1 MNYKIRMLDELLYI
15 SNKITRLNCYLEN
28 RIIKE
33 NEGKEDLMTEQ
44 LKHMEAYRESLQER
58 LRNELVDIYRKYN

>member
-15 SNKITRLNCYLEN
+15 SNKITSLNCYLKN

-33 NEGKEDLMTEQ
+33 NEEKEDLMTEQ
-44 LKHMEAYRESLQER
+44 LKHMEAYRDILQER
-58 LRNELVDIYRKYN
+58 LRNELVDICSESN

>member
-15 SNKITRLNCYLEN
+15 SNKITRLNCYLEK

-44 LKHMEAYRESLQER
+44 LKHMEAYRDILQER
-58 LRNELVDIYRKYN
+58 LENELVDICSGSN

>member
-33 NEGKEDLMTEQ
+33 NEEKEDLMTEQ
-44 LKHMEAYRESLQER
+44 LKHMEAYRDILQKR
-58 LRNELVDIYRKYN
+58 LENELVDICSESN

>member
-28 RIIKE
+28 RITKE
-33 NEGKEDLMTEQ
+33 NEEKEDLMTEQ
-44 LKHMEAYRESLQER
+44 LKHMEAYREILQER
-58 LRNELVDIYRKYN
+58 LRNELVDICSESN

>member
-44 LKHMEAYRESLQER
+44 LKHMEAYSEILQER
-58 LRNELVDIYRKYN
+58 LRNELVDICSKSN

>member
-44 LKHMEAYRESLQER
+44 LKHMEAYRDILQER
-58 LRNELVDIYRKYN
+58 VENELVDICSASN

>member
-15 SNKITRLNCYLEN
+15 SNKITRLNCYLEK

-33 NEGKEDLMTEQ
+33 NEEKEDLMTEQ
-44 LKHMEAYRESLQER
+44 LKHMEAYREILQER
-58 LRNELVDIYRKYN
+58 LRNELVEEG